1 MRYLPFR
8 HIGSV
13 LWKKR
18 PIHLT
23 FFLTRQ
29 CNAHCNFCFYLSRD
43 ADSTAPELTL
53 HEIEKVSSS
62 LGTLIWLALSGG
74 EIFLRN
80 ELVEIVELF
89 YKQNRPAIILLPT
102 NGLLPEVIREK
113 TEAILRRCK
122 KSTIVV
128 KLSIDGL
135 EGIHDSLRG
144 ARGAFQKS
152 IKTYEKLLDLL
163 KKYPNFEIGVNS
175 VFCSANQDHMDNL
188 IAFINGLDNIRTHT
202 ISLIRGEPSDPKLK
216 SIDIQKY
223 HEAIT
228 KLERNLT
235 SNISQ
240 TYRFIGSRLKA
251 AQDIY
256 QRRLLYQTLIEKKRQ
271 IPCYAGRLNLV
282 LTETGDIFPCES
294 FEGKMGNVRE
304 WEYDINRLL
313 GSEKALKRVQAIKD
327 ACCFCTHECY
337 LMTNILFNP
346 LQHPFLIGNYIRLL
360 FNLRVH
366 PCETDPALAR
376 AKTGFL
382 CL

>member
-8 HIGSV
+8 HIGSI

-18 PIHLT
+18 PIQLT

-29 CNAHCNFCFYLSRD
+29 CNARCNFCFYLSRD
-43 ADSTAPELTL
+43 ADSASPELTL
-53 HEIEKVSSS
+53 QEIEKISSS

-80 ELVEIVELF
+80 DLVEIIELF

-135 EGIHDSLRG
+135 ENLHDSLRG
-144 ARGAFQKS
+144 VRGAFQKT
-152 IKTYEKLLDLL
+152 IATYEKLQDLI
-163 KKYPNFEIGVNS
+163 KRYQNFEIGVNS

-188 IAFINGLDNIRTHT
+188 IAFIQGLDYIRTHT
-202 ISLIRGEPSDPKLK
+202 ISLIRGEVPDPKLK
-216 SIDIQKY
+216 MIDIQKY

-228 KLERNLT
+228 KLEGNLK
-235 SNISQ
+235 SNMSQ
-240 TYRFIGSRLKA
+240 TYRFLGSRLKA
-251 AQDIY
+251 AQDIH
-256 QRRLLYQTLIEKKRQ
+256 QRRLIYQTLVEKKRQ
-271 IPCYAGRLNLV
+271 IPCYAGRLNIV
-282 LTETGDIFPCES
+282 LTETGDLFPCES

-346 LQHPFLIGNYIRLL
+346 LQHPVLIGNYIRLL
-360 FNLRVH
+360 FSLGAH
-366 PCETDPALAR
+366 SCETNPALPR
-376 AKTGFL
+376 AKRGFSDL
-382 CL
+382 